1 MSVEELFA
9 SLRGRGA
16 DVTVRG
22 GELVVKGSLT
32 PEEHEFAKANVEAIV
47 ALLQPPTPPTTEP
60 AEVRI
65 QRDLGRLVQLQSLHE
80 DARRAAKEAP
90 LPAVRVVRFR
100 LGERYL
106 HLEQLT
112 ARDVESL
119 RRTGHITDEEVS
131 RWLAIQEKQTTKP
144 RAGSIF

>member
-1 MSVEELFA
+1 MSIEELFA
-9 SLRGRGA
+9 SLRARGA
-16 DVTVRG
+16 DVVVRG
-22 GELVVKGSLT
+22 GELVVKGSIT
-32 PEEHEFAKANVEAIV
+32 AEELAFATANVEALV
-47 ALLQPPTPPTTEP
+47 ALLQPSAQPTPEP
-60 AEVRI
+60 MEVRI
-65 QRDLGRLVQLQSLHE
+65 KRDLNRLVLLQQQYE

-90 LPAVRVVRFR
+90 LPAVRRVRFR

-131 RWLAIQEKQTTKP
+131 RWLALQEKQTTKP
-144 RAGSIF
+144 KAGAIF